1 MSTGVLEELLIDD
14 NKLLK
19 EMENA
24 GEDHYK
30 ILDNFAKR
38 ITMYKDWY
46 NKEHNPIIK
55 AIIDAKKSVIMSD
68 MGLLA
73 AQYDIQS
80 DIAKIIS
87 RLDALE
93 EKISH
98 IQDRKPP

>member
-1 MSTGVLEELLIDD
+1 MGQDVFEELFIAD

-24 GEDHYK
+24 EDHYK

-38 ITMYKDWY
+38 ITLYKDWY
-46 NKEHNPIIK
+46 HKEHNPVIK

-93 EKISH
+93 RNISR
-98 IQDRKPP
+98 IEDRKSS